1 MSAEF
6 WAILGVGVA
15 LGGLHWRVYARLD
28 ARIDAIDRRM
38 NERIDVLGQR
48 MNKRFDAVDQRVND
62 LDRRLARIEGWIA
75 GRFREDVSA

>member
-28 ARIDAIDRRM
+28 ARIHAIDR
-38 NERIDVLGQR
+38 R